1 MINLIMT
8 GGDDMVHFG
17 QRLKELRLQAG
28 LTQKQLA
35 DRIWVSKA
43 AIGNYELSD
52 RKPSPEIIVKLAKV
66 FHVSTDYL
74 LGIDE
79 KEHIIDVSGLSDDE
93 IAAVQNLVDIIK
105 KNKDFG
111 D

>member
-1 MINLIMT
+1 
-8 GGDDMVHFG
+8 MVHFG

-28 LTQKQLA
+28 MTQKQLA

-79 KEHIIDVSGLSDDE
+79 REKTIDVSGLTAE
-93 IAAVQNLVDIIK
+93 QVAAVQTLVDILK
-105 KNKDFG
+105 EKQG
-111 D
+111 L